1 MKNVN
6 ITPKIWDMKYNWTIS
21 IIMMILTLPTKFINK
36 VWNMFVNI
44 VNIRQLRNT
53 AFFNMYNLCRKEL
66 LTVVS
71 IVTIRLNG
79 NQPSRTCAISAW
91 RIIYSCEVRDHMA
104 KFKSRHLQH
113 VQYLHEGISNSCEY
127 CDYKAK
133 WKCSLFQHVQFV
145 HKRVN
150 YSCEHCDHKA
160 KQKRNL
166 LWHVQS
172 MHEGVPYSLEHCEN
186 KAKQKSDLFH
196 HVQSLHEGIT
206 CSCEHWD
213 HKTKRKANFSNL
225 CDLYMKELLLIVIII
240 IIRLN
245 GKATFYNMCDLC
257 MKELL
262 LIVSIMILKQITK
275 EVLAAI

>member
-1 MKNVN
+1 MDK
-6 ITPKIWDMKYNWTIS
+6 W
-21 IIMMILTLPTKFINK
+21 
-36 VWNMFVNI
+36 
-44 VNIRQLRNT
+44 
-53 AFFNMYNLCRKEL
+53 
-66 LTVVS
+66 
-71 IVTIRLNG
+71 
-79 NQPSRTCAISAW
+79 PSPTCAISAW

-186 KAKQKSDLFH
+186 KAKQK
-196 HVQSLHEGIT
+196 VT
-206 CSCEHWD
+206 
-213 HKTKRKANFSNL
+213 FSIMCNL
-225 CDLYMKELLLIVIII
+225 CIKELLVVASIET
-240 IIRLN
+240 IRLN
-245 GKATFYNMCDLC
+245 
-257 MKELL
+257 E
-262 LIVSIMILKQITK
+262 KQISPTC
-275 EVLAAI
+275 AIYTWRN